1 MGAFA
6 NLDGGPWLEKNYTHG
21 NKLGWAK
28 GNGHSG
34 RGDVDKNSMPATRPE
49 IWPKLLFEGKLNW
62 SAKKILQL
70 LSWSQ
75 KKRNINQ
82 KFEISEI
89 ALITEMFNGIAY
101 YYLAERNRN
110 GDGTYIYGIPYM
122 TCMTIHFLLTRPLS
136 KGTCSFSVHFQPTY
150 NGV

>member
-1 MGAFA
+1 M
-6 NLDGGPWLEKNYTHG
+6 PKKYYNYLAEV
-21 NKLGWAK
+21 K
-28 GNGHSG
+28 
-34 RGDVDKNSMPATRPE
+34 
-49 IWPKLLFEGKLNW
+49 
-62 SAKKILQL
+62 
-70 LSWSQ
+70 

-89 ALITEMFNGIAY
+89 ALITELFIGIAD

>member
-1 MGAFA
+1 M
-6 NLDGGPWLEKNYTHG
+6 PKKYYNY
-21 NKLGWAK
+21 LAE
-28 GNGHSG
+28 
-34 RGDVDKNSMPATRPE
+34 V
-49 IWPKLLFEGKLNW
+49 
-62 SAKKILQL
+62 KK
-70 LSWSQ
+70 SE
-75 KKRNINQ
+75 INQ

-89 ALITEMFNGIAY
+89 ASITELLIGIAD

>member
-1 MGAFA
+1 M
-6 NLDGGPWLEKNYTHG
+6 PKKYYNYLAEV
-21 NKLGWAK
+21 K
-28 GNGHSG
+28 
-34 RGDVDKNSMPATRPE
+34 
-49 IWPKLLFEGKLNW
+49 
-62 SAKKILQL
+62 
-70 LSWSQ
+70 

-122 TCMTIHFLLTRPLS
+122 TCMTIHFLLTRLLS